1 MRVVANELEIFE
13 LKVVNVF
20 DRRIQFHPGQWP
32 TRAGELLVRLV
43 EMVFV
48 KMQIAERVYKIT
60 GGQIHDL
67 RHHQRE
73 QRIRRD
79 VERHTEKQICA
90 ALIQLAT
97 QLAVLRV
104 KLEKY
109 VAWRQRHL
117 VDFSRVPGT
126 HHKSPALRV

>member
-13 LKVVNVF
+13 LKVANVF

-32 TRAGELLVRLV
+32 TLAGELLMRLV

-48 KMQIAERVYKIT
+48 KMQIAEGVHKIT
-60 GGQIHDL
+60 GSQIHDL
-67 RHHQRE
+67 RYHHCE

-79 VERHTEKQICA
+79 VERHTEKQVCA

-104 KLEKY
+104 KLEKH

-117 VDFSRVPGT
+117 VNFSRI
-126 HHKSPALRV
+126 